1 VPFDFFNDV
10 FLLHLPLEAPKGIFQ
25 RLALLQFYF
34 SQPITPPIVFQTC
47 RPARMYKKFRSLM
60 AKEFPISRGQGIDI
74 IGA

>member
-34 SQPITPPIVFQTC
+34 SQPITPPIVFQTR
-47 RPARMYKKFRSLM
+47 RPARMYKKIPLANGEGIFNLG
-60 AKEFPISRGQGIDI
+60 GQGIDI